1 VAATYFGEG
10 ASSEGDFHGAVNF
23 AATLE
28 APCLFICRN
37 NGYAI
42 STPASEQYRGE
53 RVWDEAAG
61 GGGLPII
68 C

>member
-1 VAATYFGEG
+1 LPNPQLQQAPTVAATYFGEG
-10 ASSEGDFHGAVNF
+10 ASSEGDFHAALNF

-42 STPASEQYRGE
+42 STPASEQYRGK
-53 RVWDEAAG
+53 VG
-61 GGGLPII
+61 V
-68 C
+68 